1 MWGCCNNSHYIT
13 QLKHD
18 SNTGEILE
26 IWDQPTGYT
35 DAIAKDNRKCNEVE
49 RRWWNHWMQFHIG
62 NSMLEMLQILN
73 RNLVSVFQNT
83 EKAVGWE
90 NILATTISR
99 GIRETHRER
108 FYSTVCYCLHCW
120 WNMECRPCWHAA
132 IQENG
137 IKIIFEEGRQSE
149 YPWVDKGKD
158 FYNKHLKD
166 LSDKYSIIM

>member
-1 MWGCCNNSHYIT
+1 
-13 QLKHD
+13 
-18 SNTGEILE
+18 
-26 IWDQPTGYT
+26 
-35 DAIAKDNRKCNEVE
+35 
-49 RRWWNHWMQFHIG
+49 MQFHIG

-90 NILATTISR
+90 NILATTITR

-149 YPWVDKGKD
+149 YLWVDKGKD
-158 FYNKHLKD
+158 FYSKHLKD
-166 LSDKYSIIM
+166 LSDKYSIIMYSTENEEKPIVLERWNRTIKQRITLCTYRRLQFSSVP